1 LIGLKIFLLKKM
13 SQLQNNSDIP
23 ILTEF
28 KSKHLELS
36 NRVVMAPMTRSRA
49 GAGFVP
55 TDLNRIYYEQRSSAG
70 LIITEGS
77 QISEEAVGYRNT
89 PGIYSNEQVEG
100 WKFITDAVHKKNGKI
115 FIQLWHVGRISH
127 PDYLGGKLPFA
138 PSPIKP
144 DGRIRTYEGIKEMI
158 IPREMTKSDIEKTIR
173 DYAEAAKKAILA
185 NFDGVEIH
193 SANCYLLQ
201 QFLCDG
207 SNQRQDE
214 YGGSIENRCR
224 MIFNTIEAV
233 IQAIG
238 NNRVGIKLS
247 PSNFNFGTYD
257 SNPIETYDYLVNEL
271 NKYDLAYLHLQ
282 EPLIPQEKIPER
294 YLKKVTEHY
303 RKIYKG
309 TIITNGNYDFN
320 SGNKAIAEGIAD
332 LVSYGR
338 LFISNPDLPERFRTG
353 SELAIPDKETFYDG
367 GEKGYIDYPFMS
379 PTK

>member
-1 LIGLKIFLLKKM
+1 M

-207 SNQRQDE
+207 SNQREDE